1 LFKQE
6 VSLLR
11 NSPLDSSAIREHITA
26 LTSTLTYFS
35 QTMPA
40 KPKAPAVV
48 VSNVWAFVGT
58 DELKVKEAA
67 LRLTRQLVPPE
78 AGDFGMEVVD
88 GMADNVD
95 HAERILYRVLEDLQT
110 GAFFGG
116 DKVVWLK
123 SASFLA
129 DNVTGRSPRVL
140 EGLEKLGKLLTDGLP
155 SDTKFILTATDVDK
169 RRSFYNILKKATNL
183 EIFDVIDTSK
193 QGWEEQVM
201 RLVEDRAE
209 EYNMR
214 FEPAALELF
223 VMLAGEH
230 TQQIENELAKLDLYV
245 GKERAVAPEDVRLI
259 VSQTKNGI
267 IWDLG
272 DAIGARQLP
281 RALKVLDQ
289 LLHQGENAIGILL
302 AAIVPRVRN
311 LFQARELAE
320 SYGVKFVPNYND
332 YLRNL
337 DRLPEEIR
345 SALPMKKDGSGLNA
359 FPLFSAAREMGK
371 YSAVELRGAL
381 EECLKANRRLVTSAL
396 DHDVVLS
403 QLLMRILSAP
413 ARRPAPKP
421 PAKAAR

>member
-1 LFKQE
+1 MRSS
-6 VSLLR
+6 SLT
-11 NSPLDSSAIREHITA
+11 PTFIFPAI
-26 LTSTLTYFS
+26 
-35 QTMPA
+35 MPA
-40 KPKAPAVV
+40 KAKSAT
-48 VSNVWAFVGT
+48 STNVWAIVGT

-67 LRLTRQLVPPE
+67 LQLTRQLVPPE
-78 AGDFGMEVVD
+78 AGDFGLEVVD
-88 GMADNVD
+88 GAADNVD
-95 HAERILYRVLEDLQT
+95 HAERIIYRVLEDLQT
-110 GAFFGG
+110 MPFFGG

-123 SASFLA
+123 SATFLA
-129 DNVTGRSPRVL
+129 DNVTGRSTRTL
-140 EGLEKLGKLLTDGLP
+140 EGLEKLGKLLLEGLP
-155 SDTKFILTATDVDK
+155 ENTKFILTATDVDK
-169 RRSFYNILKKATNL
+169 RRSFYNVLKKATNL

-193 QGWEEQVM
+193 QGWEGLVM

-209 EYNMR
+209 EYEMR

-245 GKERAVAPEDVRLI
+245 GKDRAVTPEDVRMI

-281 RALKVLDQ
+281 RALKVLEQ

-320 SYGVKFVPNYND
+320 VYGVKNISSYPS
-332 YLRNL
+332 YLQSL

-345 SALPMKKDGSGLNA
+345 EGLPMKKDGSGING
-359 FPLFSAAREMGK
+359 FPLFSAAKEMGR
-371 YSAVELRGAL
+371 YTALELRAAL
-381 EECLKANRRLVTSAL
+381 EECLKANRRLVTTAL
-396 DHDVVLS
+396 DHDVVLN
-403 QLLMRILSAP
+403 QLLIRILSQP
-413 ARRPAPKP
+413 ASKPAPT
-421 PAKAAR
+421 R